1 MTTEITNLKN
11 ESKYTLLINLN
22 HSDIPSFAQKYYLK
36 EISVIKILHYIFS
49 AILFLLLIFSGFK
62 GGNSFLESLN
72 KFSNA
77 VLIFFVLIPF
87 HEYLHG
93 IAYKF
98 FGAKDVRFRFSIKK
112 LYAYAVAHN
121 FIAGNKEFIVV
132 AVTPFVVLNSLLTIL
147 MIIFPQHSFLFI
159 SILLVHTAGT
169 SGDFAFLNYYW
180 INRSKKILTYDDEN
194 KVSYFYEEAE
204 NV

>member
-36 EISVIKILHYIFS
+36 EISVITISHYIFS
-49 AILFLLLIFSGFK
+49 AILFLLLILSGFK
-62 GGNSFLESLN
+62 GGYSFLESLN

-77 VLIFFVLIPF
+77 VLIFFILIPF

-132 AVTPFVVLNSLLTIL
+132 AVTPFVVINSLLTIL

-159 SILLVHTAGT
+159 SVLLVHTAGT
-169 SGDFAFLNYYW
+169 SGDFAFLN
-180 INRSKKILTYDDEN
+180 
-194 KVSYFYEEAE
+194 
-204 NV
+204 